1 MAKIIYQ
8 TMPGGRKKAGKKRV
22 AAYARI
28 SCVKDTMLHS
38 LSAQVSYFSDLI
50 QRNPNWIFAGIYAD
64 EVTGTT
70 KERKDF
76 QRLLTDCRNGQ
87 IDMIIV
93 KSLSR
98 FARNTVTLLETVREL
113 KSLGVDVYFE
123 EQNIHTLSSEGEL
136 MLTILASYAQEESL
150 SVSENQEWRIQKNFK
165 EGKPWNSTMLGY
177 RNVNGMLTVVPEEAE
192 IVKRIFDMY
201 LSGMGIQ
208 SIANTLNREGIPTR
222 LGAKFKYTGIYKTL
236 RNEAYAGNLLLQKT
250 FKDNHITKRTMIN
263 RGELPMYYV
272 ENAHEA
278 IIPSETFQK
287 VQEMITQRAEKYAP
301 PSLEKSA
308 VYPFTSLITCA
319 KCGKH
324 FRRKTVRGK
333 PIWICPIFNNEGKDA
348 CAAKQI
354 PEEIIE
360 EITADMDMENIAG
373 ITADDGNRL
382 LFHFTDG
389 TVTERIWCN
398 RSRSESWTD
407 EMRQKARER
416 TKARNQKNDG

>member
-1 MAKIIYQ
+1 MDRIIEKMRFDVPTQ
-8 TMPGGRKKAGKKRV
+8 PKAKRV
-22 AAYARI
+22 AAYARV
-28 SCVKDTMLHS
+28 SSGKDAMLHS
-38 LSAQVSYFSDLI
+38 LSAQISYYSEMIQEHPGWLYAGVYSDEAL
-50 QRNPNWIFAGIYAD
+50 
-64 EVTGTT
+64 TGT
-70 KERKDF
+70 KENRSGF
-76 QRLLTDCRNGQ
+76 QSLLADCRAGK
-87 IDMIIV
+87 IDMVIV
-93 KSLSR
+93 KSISR
-98 FARNTVTLLETVREL
+98 LARNTVTLLETVREL

-150 SVSENQEWRIQKNFK
+150 SVSENQKWRIQKNFK
-165 EGKPWNSTMLGY
+165 EGKPWNGTMLGY

-201 LSGMGIQ
+201 ISGMGIQ
-208 SIANTLNREGIPTR
+208 LIANTLNREGISTR
-222 LGAKFKYTGIYKTL
+222 LGAKFKRSAISKML

-250 FKDNHITKRTMIN
+250 FKDNHIAKRTRIN

-278 IIPSETFQK
+278 IIPSEIFQK

-301 PSLEKSA
+301 PSLEKPA
-308 VYPFTSLITCA
+308 VYPFTSLITCT

-333 PIWICPIFNNEGKDA
+333 PVWICPTFNYEGKDA

-354 PEEIIE
+354 PEEILE
-360 EITADMDMENIAG
+360 KITSDMDMENVAG

-389 TVTERIWCN
+389 TVTERTWCD

-407 EMRQKARER
+407 EMRQKARDR
-416 TKARNQKNDG
+416 TKARNQKK

>member
-1 MAKIIYQ
+1 
-8 TMPGGRKKAGKKRV
+8 
-22 AAYARI
+22 
-28 SCVKDTMLHS
+28 
-38 LSAQVSYFSDLI
+38 
-50 QRNPNWIFAGIYAD
+50 
-64 EVTGTT
+64 
-70 KERKDF
+70 
-76 QRLLTDCRNGQ
+76 
-87 IDMIIV
+87 
-93 KSLSR
+93 
-98 FARNTVTLLETVREL
+98 
-113 KSLGVDVYFE
+113 
-123 EQNIHTLSSEGEL
+123 

-150 SVSENQEWRIQKNFK
+150 SVSENQKWRIQKSFK

-177 RNVNGMLTVVPEEAE
+177 RNVNGTLTVVPEEAE

-208 SIANTLNREGIPTR
+208 LIANTLNREGISTR
-222 LGAKFKYTGIYKTL
+222 LGAKFKRSAISKML

-250 FKDNHITKRTMIN
+250 FKDNHITKRTIIN

-278 IIPSETFQK
+278 IIPSEIFQK

-301 PSLEKSA
+301 PSLEKPA
-308 VYPFTSLITCA
+308 VYPFTSLITCT

-324 FRRKTVRGK
+324 FRRKIVRGK
-333 PIWICPIFNNEGKDA
+333 PIWICPVFNNEGKDA

-354 PEEIIE
+354 PEEILE
-360 EITADMDMENIAG
+360 EITADMERIAG

-389 TVTERIWCN
+389 TVTERTWCN

-407 EMRQKARER
+407 EMRQKARDR
-416 TKARNQKNDG
+416 TKARNQKK

>member
-1 MAKIIYQ
+1 MDRIIEKVRFDVPMQ
-8 TMPGGRKKAGKKRV
+8 PKAKRV
-22 AAYARI
+22 AAYARV
-28 SCVKDTMLHS
+28 SSGKDAMLHS
-38 LSAQVSYFSDLI
+38 LSAQISYYSEMIQEHPGWLYVGVYSDEAL
-50 QRNPNWIFAGIYAD
+50 
-64 EVTGTT
+64 TGT
-70 KERKDF
+70 KDNRSGF
-76 QRLLTDCRNGQ
+76 QLLLADCRAGK
-87 IDMIIV
+87 IDMVLV
-93 KSLSR
+93 KSISR
-98 FARNTVTLLETVREL
+98 LARNTVTLLETVREL

-150 SVSENQEWRIQKNFK
+150 SVSGNQKWRIQKNFK

-177 RNVNGMLTVVPEEAE
+177 RNVNGTLTVVPEEAE
-192 IVKRIFDMY
+192 IVKRIFGMY

-222 LGAKFKYTGIYKTL
+222 LGAKFKRFAISKML
-236 RNEAYAGNLLLQKT
+236 RNEAYTGNLLLQKT
-250 FKDNHITKRTMIN
+250 FKDNHITKRTIIN

-272 ENAHEA
+272 EKAHEA

-287 VQEMITQRAEKYAP
+287 VQEMIAQRAEKYAP
-301 PSLEKSA
+301 PSLEKPA

-324 FRRKTVRGK
+324 FRRKIVRGK
-333 PIWICPIFNNEGKDA
+333 PIWICPVFNNEGKDA

-354 PEEIIE
+354 PEEILE
-360 EITADMDMENIAG
+360 EITADMENVAG

-382 LFHFTDG
+382 LFHFNDG
-389 TVTERIWCN
+389 TVTERIWRD

-416 TKARNQKNDG
+416 TKARNQKK

>member
-1 MAKIIYQ
+1 MDRIIEKMRFDVPTQ
-8 TMPGGRKKAGKKRV
+8 PKAKRV
-22 AAYARI
+22 AAYARV
-28 SCVKDTMLHS
+28 SSGKDAMLHS
-38 LSAQVSYFSDLI
+38 LSAQISYYSEMIQEHPGWLYAGVYSDEAL
-50 QRNPNWIFAGIYAD
+50 
-64 EVTGTT
+64 TGT
-70 KERKDF
+70 KENRSGF
-76 QRLLTDCRNGQ
+76 QSLLADCRAGK
-87 IDMIIV
+87 IDMVIV
-93 KSLSR
+93 KSISR
-98 FARNTVTLLETVREL
+98 LARNTVTLLETVREL

-150 SVSENQEWRIQKNFK
+150 SVSENQKWRIQKNFK
-165 EGKPWNSTMLGY
+165 EGKPWNGTMLGY

-201 LSGMGIQ
+201 LSGMGKRSAI
-208 SIANTLNREGIPTR
+208 S
-222 LGAKFKYTGIYKTL
+222 KML

-250 FKDNHITKRTMIN
+250 FKDNHIAKRTRIN

-278 IIPSETFQK
+278 IIPSEIFQK

-301 PSLEKSA
+301 PSLEKPA
-308 VYPFTSLITCA
+308 VYPFTSLITCT

-333 PIWICPIFNNEGKDA
+333 PVWICPTFNYEGKDA

-354 PEEIIE
+354 PEEILE
-360 EITADMDMENIAG
+360 KITSDMDMENVAG

-389 TVTERIWCN
+389 TVTERTWCD

-407 EMRQKARER
+407 EMRQKARDR
-416 TKARNQKNDG
+416 TKARNQKK